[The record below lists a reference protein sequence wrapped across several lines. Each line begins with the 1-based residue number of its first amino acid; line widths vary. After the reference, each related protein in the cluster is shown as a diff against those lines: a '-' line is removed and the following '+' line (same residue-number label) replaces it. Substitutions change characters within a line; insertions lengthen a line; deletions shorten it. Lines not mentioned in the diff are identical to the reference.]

1 MKPIYNKLEELI
13 KEYQWAKDHVSDE
26 DVPLPAPD
34 ELERIFK
41 RIEEDP
47 EECEEQEE

>member
-13 KEYQWAKDHVSDE
+13 KEYQWAKNHVADE

-34 ELERIFK
+34 ELERIFH
-41 RIEEDP
+41 RIEE
-47 EECEEQEE
+47 EHGECEE